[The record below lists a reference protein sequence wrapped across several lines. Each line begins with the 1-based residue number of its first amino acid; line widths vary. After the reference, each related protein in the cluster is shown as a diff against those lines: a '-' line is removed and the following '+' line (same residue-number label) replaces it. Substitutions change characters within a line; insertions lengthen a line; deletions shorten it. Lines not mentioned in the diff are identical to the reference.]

1 MILPLILD
9 LRGGS
14 LLTFLPLVAFGGT
27 VRAAGRFII
36 GHGRKLTVRAALI
49 GRDGLVGL
57 MRDSLGPKDPL
68 SCLWVLGPLGFSFG
82 FGCWGMSFLAFAP

>member
-1 MILPLILD
+1 MILPFDLD

-49 GRDGLVGL
+49 GRDGSVGL
-57 MRDSLGPKDPL
+57 MRGNLEPEDLL
-68 SCLWVLGPLGFSFG
+68 
-82 FGCWGMSFLAFAP
+82 LAFE